1 MKTLHIDGE
10 SIRLQLWDTAGQ
22 EWFRVLI
29 PSYIKD
35 SSVAII
41 VFDITNRQ
49 SFENVNK
56 WVKDVRDERGDD
68 AIIALVGNKTDLDED
83 GMRQVKTEEGVELAR
98 ELDVMYVEV
107 SAKTGDNISTI
118 FNNTAQILLG
128 FEITKMEDNEDAKN
142 KQENPTINLNQAQQ
156 QTQNNPI
163 GSKGCN
169 C

>member
-22 EWFRVLI
+22 ERFRVLI

-68 AIIALVGNKTDLDED
+68 AIIALVGNKTD
-83 GMRQVKTEEGVELAR
+83 
-98 ELDVMYVEV
+98 
-107 SAKTGDNISTI
+107 
-118 FNNTAQILLG
+118 
-128 FEITKMEDNEDAKN
+128 
-142 KQENPTINLNQAQQ
+142 
-156 QTQNNPI
+156 
-163 GSKGCN
+163 
-169 C
+169 

>member
-1 MKTLHIDGE
+1 MKTLNIDGE

-22 EWFRVLI
+22 ERFRVLI

-68 AIIALVGNKTDLDED
+68 AIIALVGNKIDLDE
-83 GMRQVKTEEGVELAR
+83 EG
-98 ELDVMYVEV
+98 
-107 SAKTGDNISTI
+107 
-118 FNNTAQILLG
+118 
-128 FEITKMEDNEDAKN
+128 
-142 KQENPTINLNQAQQ
+142 
-156 QTQNNPI
+156 
-163 GSKGCN
+163 
-169 C
+169 